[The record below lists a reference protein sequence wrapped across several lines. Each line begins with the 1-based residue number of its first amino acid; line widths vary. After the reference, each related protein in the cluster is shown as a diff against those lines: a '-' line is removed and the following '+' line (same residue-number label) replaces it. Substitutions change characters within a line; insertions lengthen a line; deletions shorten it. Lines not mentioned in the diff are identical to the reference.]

1 MEDAAIRVRIVSDAA
16 TFGQDFV
23 ELDFHSFPEYEH
35 RRNIMKRDDVVLCC
49 DT

>member
-1 MEDAAIRVRIVSDAA
+1 MEDAAIRIRVVSDAA

-23 ELDFHSFPEYEH
+23 KLNSHGFPEYEH
-35 RRNIMKRDDVVLCC
+35 LRKIMKRDGVVLRC